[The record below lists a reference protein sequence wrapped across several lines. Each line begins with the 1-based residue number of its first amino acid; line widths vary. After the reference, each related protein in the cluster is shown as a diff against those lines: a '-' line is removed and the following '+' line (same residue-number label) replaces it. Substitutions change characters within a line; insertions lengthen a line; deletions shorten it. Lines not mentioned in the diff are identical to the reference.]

1 MPNGGNLG
9 SSFDKEPHA
18 IRFSAGRPAAGRLTR
33 GVGLAELFTG
43 FLSLGLMSFGGALP
57 FARRTIVE
65 ERKWLSADEFTDLL
79 GLCQFLP
86 GGNVINLSVAV
97 GMRFR
102 GVAGAFAGILGL
114 IAGPTLVVVAL
125 GVLYAKTQNDPR
137 VQHLFAGRRGGGR
150 AARRDGREGLEA
162 AAACACGSR
171 HRGARVRRDRG
182 AAHSAADHDAR
193 ADARQR
199 VVRVAPPRRGHAAAG
214 AGRGARRAARR
225 PAMNDTLIAIAT
237 IFSQLS
243 LLAFGGGNTILPE
256 MQRQVVDVHHWMSA
270 HEFTALFALARRAR
284 AEHDDRVAGGLA
296 RGRLER
302 SVASLAKFGPSSI
315 VTVLA
320 LHAWERFRDRPRAT
334 CSRG

>member
-114 IAGPTLVVVAL
+114 IAPTLVVVAL

-137 VQHLFAGRRGGGR
+137 VQHLFAGRGGGR

-199 VVRVAPPRRGHAAAG
+199 VVRVAPPRGQPAPAAARDAQRG
-214 AGRGARRAARR
+214 GR
-225 PAMNDTLIAIAT
+225 P
-237 IFSQLS
+237 
-243 LLAFGGGNTILPE
+243 
-256 MQRQVVDVHHWMSA
+256 
-270 HEFTALFALARRAR
+270 
-284 AEHDDRVAGGLA
+284 
-296 RGRLER
+296 
-302 SVASLAKFGPSSI
+302 
-315 VTVLA
+315 
-320 LHAWERFRDRPRAT
+320 
-334 CSRG
+334 